1 MKRRITIALLAVF
14 ALAIA
19 SMLGACGSNGKS
31 ANEAAS
37 SEAASSSAAASN
49 EYSGELVIAYQ
60 HELVLS
66 GEDGEM
72 EFVTDEDTVYNM
84 GDVGAMYLDDVLSVK
99 YHEGDD
105 GNIAEEVNLVEHM
118 DTALEYAGTLVDSN
132 DDSIT
137 LVNKGISA
145 TFQIDSDSYIVG
157 DLSQGDE
164 IELTYLGDIN
174 EYPYANVVAV
184 VTEAEAPQANTIRG
198 TVSELYNGTLLLSI
212 DSAHA
217 YRFVITSSTDIGGAA
232 DDIAVG
238 DQVEITYQGSVTS
251 QPNALSV
258 KVVKASDQRVYVI
271 NGTIES
277 VSSNS
282 IVLNTGVASYAI
294 ATTSNTKFYGEQPAQ
309 GYLAKIT
316 YTGSLIS
323 NPEATIVYC
332 AKSAK
337 EANKATAK
345 KQESKSDSK
354 SNNSSAQKDD
364 SKQSSGNNSAKQ
376 DDSSSKKTDEKATE
390 SSESSA
396 QKTDIKPEAAS
407 EQSPEPE
414 DETADET
421 KKQPEPEPEADDQS
435 DEGSEPEEEVVP
447 EPEDEGAGESGE
459 EPAPEPEADDQSDEG
474 SEPEEEV
481 APEPEPEDE
490 AAAEPEEEAV
500 EPEEEAVPEEE
511 VADEPEEEAAP
522 EPAPEMVV
530 SGKGTIVKDDT
541 GNKVLEVEMK
551 NGKKLKFKYD
561 NDTKISSGYTPQKG
575 DVIKIEYGSDSLIL
589 KDIQLVSRDAEPE
602 DE

>member
-376 DDSSSKKTDEKATE
+376 DDSSSKKTNEKATE

-407 EQSPEPE
+407 EQSSEPE

-421 KKQPEPEPEADDQS
+421 KKQ
-435 DEGSEPEEEVVP
+435 
-447 EPEDEGAGESGE
+447 
-459 EPAPEPEADDQSDEG
+459 PAPEPEADDQSDEG

-530 SGKGTIVKDDT
+530 SGKGTIVKDDE